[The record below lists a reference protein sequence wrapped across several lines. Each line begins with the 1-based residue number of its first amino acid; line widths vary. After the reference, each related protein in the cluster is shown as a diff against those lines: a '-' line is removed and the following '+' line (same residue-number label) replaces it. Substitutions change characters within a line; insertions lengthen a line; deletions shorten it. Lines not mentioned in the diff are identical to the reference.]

1 MIIFWIALLSGSLLF
16 GVYHLMVSKRR
27 YNWSKK
33 WQRASSITAMD
44 EKPAFG
50 VTADP
55 QRKWGTWIPHPF
67 VTPVPAPYPNWS
79 VAHTKPLPYRPFKHN
94 YFVTMGIRS
103 MSWDDWI
110 ELDNEWPEFHAR
122 KMNRIQER
130 ADKLNHTE
138 PCAVPAVEEL
148 VDELS
153 RYLTCRYPSLFK
165 FTSPGIMSNLY
176 TGEVFD
182 LRSRPWKEDPMTMC
196 GKWLQDDLAV
206 MIEGEDGL
214 YYLKAGSIML
224 SGFWRL
230 TDKLNM
236 SLAEIH
242 TSGDVPHFNAKL
254 KTGMERF
261 FQKLGPERAVNRNN
275 YFIQTDND
283 LAWSHAIG
291 HEDSDT
297 IGWYTAE
304 DAVGVDQLKFRSERQ
319 SLRRLPKTGA
329 IIFTIRTYFL
339 PITQIAQEPYCSARL
354 LDGIRH
360 WDKDV
365 SSYKGLQKYGPVLV
379 PYLEAMAKKDEERGN
394 GRDSEKEN
402 YPW

>member
-138 PCAVPAVEEL
+138 PCAVLPSKSLWMNSPATSLADTPVFSSSHLLEL
-148 VDELS
+148 C
-153 RYLTCRYPSLFK
+153 LTCILEKSL
-165 FTSPGIMSNLY
+165 T
-176 TGEVFD
+176 
-182 LRSRPWKEDPMTMC
+182 
-196 GKWLQDDLAV
+196 
-206 MIEGEDGL
+206 
-214 YYLKAGSIML
+214 
-224 SGFWRL
+224 
-230 TDKLNM
+230 
-236 SLAEIH
+236 
-242 TSGDVPHFNAKL
+242 
-254 KTGMERF
+254 
-261 FQKLGPERAVNRNN
+261 
-275 YFIQTDND
+275 
-283 LAWSHAIG
+283 
-291 HEDSDT
+291 
-297 IGWYTAE
+297 
-304 DAVGVDQLKFRSERQ
+304 
-319 SLRRLPKTGA
+319 
-329 IIFTIRTYFL
+329 
-339 PITQIAQEPYCSARL
+339 
-354 LDGIRH
+354 
-360 WDKDV
+360 
-365 SSYKGLQKYGPVLV
+365 
-379 PYLEAMAKKDEERGN
+379 
-394 GRDSEKEN
+394 
-402 YPW
+402 